1 MVKRKYCGGA
11 LNLLTVSPYDYANF
25 YPDNPPPLPPRPPPK
40 TPPRQNT
47 PKFSSILDE
56 IKFRVPE
63 QSAIDTSGYSGV
75 LDSMREKSRT
85 DYAAKQREMNSSL
98 ARFEQPS
105 LSTAFNIADMIKK
118 KFNLKTP
125 AAYVT
130 EKPKVGRLKI
140 SDELKN
146 ALGSI
151 YVKGK
156 GKLRRKRKISR
167 TRSPKEMKM
176 YMAYVRSF
184 RKRRA

>member
-11 LNLLTVSPYDYANF
+11 LNLLTVSPSDYADF
-25 YPDNPPPLPPRPPPK
+25 YPNNPPPLPPRSPPK
-40 TPPRQNT
+40 RNT

-63 QSAIDTSGYSGV
+63 QSAVDTSGYSDV
-75 LDSMREKSRT
+75 LDSMREKSRA

-98 ARFEQPS
+98 SRFEQPS

-151 YVKGK
+151 YGK
-156 GKLRRKRKISR
+156 GKLRRKKKISR
-167 TRSPKEMKM
+167 TPTRSPKEMKM

-184 RKRRA
+184 RKRRV